1 MAGKKVGSDGQV
13 RKTTAEWAADTATY
27 PEGMR
32 LMDTTDG
39 SVRVSKGATY
49 ALAWTQAPGGPV
61 GFGDLTGTP
70 QDNTSLAQQLETL
83 ANGIGAIVTQT
94 ITNGETAT
102 SPSEDAV
109 FDALAGKA
117 KVIKLNGTAQ
127 PTAVIEVRTGTTD
140 NNGEITTDLSA
151 YSSVTVIGGG
161 CPDQAAFSPLV
172 TNPALAT
179 YTVAFYDTTGVPAEI
194 VSAYFSLLCIS

>member
-83 ANGIGAIVTQT
+83 ANGIGAVTDLLPEKSYVAALSQVTTGNITATVIQNTYGGTPVFARVTTGEYT
-94 ITNGETAT
+94 IT
-102 SPSEDAV
+102 
-109 FDALAGKA
+109 LAGA
-117 KVIKLNGTAQ
+117 WTAGTTVDVTNSVVSVGTDLRGFINYRVAS
-127 PTAVIEVRTGTTD
+127 TDVIELTCEDVDRVPQDIENT
-140 NNGEITTDLSA
+140 N
-151 YSSVTVIGGG
+151 
-161 CPDQAAFSPLV
+161 FS
-172 TNPALAT
+172 
-179 YTVAFYDTTGVPAEI
+179 I
-194 VSAYFSLLCIS
+194 HIQS

>member
-13 RKTTAEWAADTATY
+13 RKTTAEWAEDTATY

-83 ANGIGAIVTQT
+83 ANGIGAVTDLLPEKSYVAALSQVTTGNITATEIQNTYGETPVFARVDVGEYT
-94 ITNGETAT
+94 IT
-102 SPSEDAV
+102 
-109 FDALAGKA
+109 LAGA
-117 KVIKLNGTAQ
+117 WTAGTSVDITNSVVSAG
-127 PTAVIEVRTGTTD
+127 TDLRGFINYRVATTDVIELTCEDVDRVPQDIENT
-140 NNGEITTDLSA
+140 N
-151 YSSVTVIGGG
+151 
-161 CPDQAAFSPLV
+161 FS
-172 TNPALAT
+172 
-179 YTVAFYDTTGVPAEI
+179 I
-194 VSAYFSLLCIS
+194 HIQS

>member
-49 ALAWTQAPGGPV
+49 ALAWTQAPVGPV

-83 ANGIGAIVTQT
+83 ANGIGAVTDLLPEKSYVAALSQVTTGNITATEIQNTYGERPVFARVDVGEYT
-94 ITNGETAT
+94 ITLVGAWTAKT
-102 SPSEDAV
+102 SVDITNSVVSASTDLRGFINYRVAST
-109 FDALAGKA
+109 D
-117 KVIKLNGTAQ
+117 
-127 PTAVIEVRTGTTD
+127 VIELTCEDVDRVPQDIENT
-140 NNGEITTDLSA
+140 N
-151 YSSVTVIGGG
+151 
-161 CPDQAAFSPLV
+161 FS
-172 TNPALAT
+172 
-179 YTVAFYDTTGVPAEI
+179 I
-194 VSAYFSLLCIS
+194 HIQS

>member
-49 ALAWTQAPGGPV
+49 ALAWTQAPGGSV

-83 ANGIGAIVTQT
+83 ANGIGAVTDLLPEKSYVAALSQVMTGNITATVIQNTYGGTPVFARVTTGEYT
-94 ITNGETAT
+94 IT
-102 SPSEDAV
+102 
-109 FDALAGKA
+109 LAGA
-117 KVIKLNGTAQ
+117 WTAGTTVDVTNSVVSVGTDLRGFINYRVAS
-127 PTAVIEVRTGTTD
+127 TDVIELTCEDVDRVPQDIENT
-140 NNGEITTDLSA
+140 N
-151 YSSVTVIGGG
+151 
-161 CPDQAAFSPLV
+161 FS
-172 TNPALAT
+172 
-179 YTVAFYDTTGVPAEI
+179 I
-194 VSAYFSLLCIS
+194 HIQS

>member
-83 ANGIGAIVTQT
+83 ANGIGAKADAIPTYRAILNQSGTSAPVASDEYNTT
-94 ITNGETAT
+94 EITPSYGYASPGNYTISMVGLPVGGVRVLITNGNGACFFTCYYTGDGET
-102 SPSEDAV
+102 
-109 FDALAGKA
+109 
-117 KVIKLNGTAQ
+117 
-127 PTAVIEVRTGTTD
+127 IE
-140 NNGEITTDLSA
+140 
-151 YSSVTVIGGG
+151 
-161 CPDQAAFSPLV
+161 
-172 TNPALAT
+172 LAT
-179 YTVAFYDTTGVPAEI
+179 LNTSNVAVNGILANASIQITIDPTT
-194 VSAYFSLLCIS
+194 

>member
-83 ANGIGAIVTQT
+83 ANTIGTKADAANVPTILDAEFMWDVDHWVMTGVNQFPMDFTIVDLGDGEYKLQAASGTPFTEGKTGFSVALVSTQMR
-94 ITNGETAT
+94 AT
-102 SPSEDAV
+102 PEPWQASDGWQYKTVDTSGTQLPS
-109 FDALAGKA
+109 
-117 KVIKLNGTAQ
+117 
-127 PTAVIEVRTGTTD
+127 TD
-140 NNGEITTDLSA
+140 NVQV
-151 YSSVTVIGGG
+151 YVRVY
-161 CPDQAAFSPLV
+161 Q
-172 TNPALAT
+172 
-179 YTVAFYDTTGVPAEI
+179 
-194 VSAYFSLLCIS
+194 

>member
-83 ANGIGAIVTQT
+83 ANGIGAVTDLLPEKSYVAALSQVMTGNITATVIQNTYGGTPVFARVTTGEYT
-94 ITNGETAT
+94 IT
-102 SPSEDAV
+102 
-109 FDALAGKA
+109 LAGA
-117 KVIKLNGTAQ
+117 WTAGTTVDVTNSVVSVGTDLRGFINYRVAS
-127 PTAVIEVRTGTTD
+127 TDVIELTCEDVDRVPQDIENT
-140 NNGEITTDLSA
+140 N
-151 YSSVTVIGGG
+151 
-161 CPDQAAFSPLV
+161 FS
-172 TNPALAT
+172 
-179 YTVAFYDTTGVPAEI
+179 I
-194 VSAYFSLLCIS
+194 HIQS